1 MRHAD
6 GHRRFIGSRR
16 GCGGRRFHAR
26 NEQFLA
32 QGQRVFV
39 AQVVGLHQVGHADFI
54 VQSNA
59 GQRFPRAHDMRHADG
74 RRRFIGRYGG
84 RRFHAGNEQFL
95 AEGQGV
101 LVRQTVGLHERA
113 DADLVEHGE
122 AGQRFARLHDMGEAY
137 RGGRRCGGRRFHA
150 RNEERLAGIQLILV
164 GEAVGLDQGQHA
176 DLVVQGDT
184 GQRFARLHD
193 MGYPCAGRRRL
204 LRQNERGV
212 VRQLQPLVDRQL
224 VRFPEIVEAG
234 DLQGIHAVR
243 RRDAIQRLA
252 RAHGMVQSIFVFRL
266 RQNGGFRD
274 HQALPHGDPI
284 QGHQRVGVFDVRH
297 RNAELRGQGGHD
309 VAFFHDV
316 ETGVGL
322 GRRDALFCSGLRRRR
337 GRGDQQ
343 FVAGKELIADQ
354 LRIQVLDGRD
364 GRAMP
369 DRDIGEGIPGLHD
382 VGKGFGRGLAR
393 GRQLGLGRGEGRHV
407 NGIGLQIQ
415 GQSVNAIPRATAQ
428 QEDHDRSAEKP
439 LPQLEHGNSYS

>member
-1 MRHAD
+1 MGETHP
-6 GHRRFIGSRR
+6 GGLR
-16 GCGGRRFHAR
+16 GGGGRRFHAR

-32 QGQRVFV
+32 
-39 AQVVGLHQVGHADFI
+39 
-54 VQSNA
+54 
-59 GQRFPRAHDMRHADG
+59 
-74 RRRFIGRYGG
+74 
-84 RRFHAGNEQFL
+84 
-95 AEGQGV
+95 EGQGI

-113 DADLVEHGE
+113 DADLVEQGE
-122 AGQRFARLHDMGEAY
+122 AGQRLARLHDMGEAY
-137 RGGRRCGGRRFHA
+137 RGGFRRCGGRRFHA

-164 GEAVGLDQGQHA
+164 GEAIGLDQGQHA

-193 MGYPCAGRRRL
+193 MGYPRAGRRRL

-224 VRFPEIVEAG
+224 VRLPEIVEAG

-252 RAHGMVQSIFVFRL
+252 RAHGMVQGIFVFRL
-266 RQNGGFRD
+266 RQNDGFRD

-297 RNAELRGQGGHD
+297 RNAELRGQGGYD

-316 ETGVGL
+316 ETGVGR
-322 GRRDALFCSGLRRRR
+322 GRRDALFFSGLRRRR
-337 GRGDQQ
+337 GRGYQQ

-382 VGKGFGRGLAR
+382 VGKGFGRSLAR

-428 QEDHDRSAEKP
+428 QDHDRSAEKP